1 MSRLVRIWLLVL
13 LTALLP
19 VRGALAAAMLC
30 APASASHSQH
40 QGHDMAQHEHHQ
52 AAGEHHQHDGGDRC
66 SLCASCCTAVPLM
79 GVLPSVPQPFD
90 APQQFPALHTPAP
103 SFVSDGWERPP
114 RSI

>member
-1 MSRLVRIWLLVL
+1 
-13 LTALLP
+13 
-19 VRGALAAAMLC
+19 
-30 APASASHSQH
+30 
-40 QGHDMAQHEHHQ
+40 MAQHGHHQ
-52 AAGEHHQHDGGDRC
+52 PGGEHQQHDGGDRC

-79 GVLPSVPQPFD
+79 GVLPSVPEPQA

>member
-1 MSRLVRIWLLVL
+1 VSRLVRIWLLVL

-19 VRGALAAAMLC
+19 IRGALAAAMLC
-30 APASASHSQH
+30 APAQGQHQGHDVAQHEGHSQH
-40 QGHDMAQHEHHQ
+40 QG
-52 AAGEHHQHDGGDRC
+52 GEHQQHDGGDRC

-79 GVLPSVPQPFD
+79 GVLPRVPEPLA
-90 APQQFPALHTPAP
+90 APQRFPVLHAPAP